1 MACDVAGRI
10 RRPGHHDEL
19 ARAGDLSPVTGLT
32 AAIIRQ
38 SRAAAVDIPPA
49 TLDMAGLC
57 VLDWFGLAI
66 GGADEPA
73 TRLVREV
80 ALAEGAT
87 PVASAVGPGK
97 RFSPR
102 QAALLNGVAGHALD
116 YDDVNLAMHVHPT
129 AAILPGLLA
138 LAEAELLSG
147 RAVIEAFVAGYEAA
161 GMIGTLISASH
172 YARGFHA
179 TGTIGAFGAAA
190 ACAHLLGL
198 DEEATAR
205 AYGLAGSQAAG
216 LKAQFGTMAK
226 PLHAGRA
233 AEAGV
238 TAALWARAGMSAR
251 TDILEHPR
259 GFAAT
264 QSDGLPAEGLRW
276 AGYALDQNLFKHH
289 AACFGTHGTLEAIG
303 ALRRQGL
310 APADVRGIRLK
321 VDAGADAMCN
331 IAAPT
336 TGLEAKFSLRF
347 NAALA
352 LCGADTS
359 DVAAYVDAAVGR
371 ADLEA
376 IRAITSV
383 DLAPAGWPEDV
394 TEVTVETLDGRTLI
408 ARHDVSEPSGD
419 LDALRRKL
427 RLKFLNLTEPLMGA
441 QRAQGLIA
449 QVEGLAVQGDLT
461 DMLAAAT
468 GGQGG

>member
-1 MACDVAGRI
+1 M
-10 RRPGHHDEL
+10 
-19 ARAGDLSPVTGLT
+19 SGLT

-38 SRAAAVDIPPA
+38 SRTAAVDIPPA

-57 VLDWFGLAI
+57 ILDWFGLAI
-66 GGADEPA
+66 GGAEEPA
-73 TRLVREV
+73 TRLIREV
-80 ALAEGAT
+80 ALSEGAA
-87 PVASAVGPGK
+87 PVASAVGAGQ
-97 RFSPR
+97 RFSAR
-102 QAALLNGVAGHALD
+102 QAALVNGVAGHALD

-129 AAILPGLLA
+129 AVILPGLSA
-138 LAEAELLSG
+138 LAEAEGLSG

-190 ACAHLLGL
+190 ACAYLLGL
-198 DEEATAR
+198 DEETTAR

-238 TAALWARAGMSAR
+238 MAALWARAGVSAR

-264 QSDGLPAEGLRW
+264 QSDGLPTGGLGW
-276 AGYALDQNLFKHH
+276 VGYALDNNLFKHH
-289 AACFGTHGTLEAIG
+289 AACFGTHGTLEAVG

-310 APADVRGIRLK
+310 APEAVRAIRLK

-331 IAAPT
+331 IAEPR
-336 TGLEAKFSLRF
+336 TGLESKFSLRF

-352 LCGADTS
+352 LYGVDTS
-359 DVAAYVDAAVGR
+359 DVGAYADRVVQR
-371 ADLEA
+371 ADLQA
-376 IRAITSV
+376 VRAITEV
-383 DLAPAGWPEDV
+383 ELAPGGWPEDV
-394 TEVTVETLDGRTLI
+394 TEVTVETRDGRMLV
-408 ARHDVSEPSGD
+408 ARHDVSKPAGD
-419 LDALRRKL
+419 LNVLRGKL
-427 RLKFLNLTEPLMGA
+427 RTKFVNLVEPRLGAAGAKHLMN
-441 QRAQGLIA
+441 
-449 QVEGLAVQGDLT
+449 QVETLVSTESLDGL
-461 DMLAAAT
+461 LAASC
-468 GGQGG
+468 GGA

>member
-1 MACDVAGRI
+1 M
-10 RRPGHHDEL
+10 
-19 ARAGDLSPVTGLT
+19 SGLT

-38 SRAAAVDIPPA
+38 SRAAAADIPSA

-57 VLDWFGLAI
+57 VLDWLGLAI
-66 GGADEPA
+66 GGAEEPA
-73 TRLVREV
+73 TRLIREV
-80 ALAEGAT
+80 ALIEGAA
-87 PVASAVGPGK
+87 PAASAVGAGK
-97 RFSPR
+97 RFSAR
-102 QAALLNGVAGHALD
+102 QAALVNGVAGHALD

-129 AAILPGLLA
+129 AVILPGLLA
-138 LAEAELLSG
+138 LAEAEGLSG
-147 RAVIEAFVAGYEAA
+147 RAVMEAFVAGYEAA

-238 TAALWARAGMSAR
+238 MAALWARAGVSAR

-276 AGYALDQNLFKHH
+276 NGYALDKNLFKHH

-303 ALRRQGL
+303 ALRRQSL
-310 APADVRGIRLK
+310 APEAVRTIRVK

-331 IAAPT
+331 IAEPR

-352 LCGADTS
+352 LHGVDTS
-359 DVAAYVDAAVGR
+359 DVAAYADPVVQR
-371 ADLEA
+371 ADLQA
-376 IRAITSV
+376 VRAITEV
-383 DLAPAGWPEDV
+383 ELAPEGWPEDV
-394 TEVTVETLDGRTLI
+394 TEVTVETRDGRMLV
-408 ARHDVSEPSGD
+408 ARHDVSKPAGD
-419 LDALRRKL
+419 LNVLRGKL
-427 RLKFLNLTEPLMGA
+427 RTKFVNLVEPRLGA
-441 QRAQGLIA
+441 ARAKDLVS
-449 QVEGLAVQGDLT
+449 QVETLASNEDLVRLLAVACADL
-461 DMLAAAT
+461 DS
-468 GGQGG
+468 

>member
-1 MACDVAGRI
+1 MSA
-10 RRPGHHDEL
+10 P
-19 ARAGDLSPVTGLT
+19 GLT
-32 AAIIRQ
+32 LEIIRQ
-38 SRAAAVDIPPA
+38 SRAAAVEIPAA
-49 TLDMAGLC
+49 TLDMAELC
-57 VLDWFGLAI
+57 ILDWFGLAI

-73 TRLVREV
+73 TRLTRDV
-80 ALAEGAT
+80 AMAEGAT
-87 PVASAVGPGK
+87 PVASAVGQG
-97 RFSPR
+97 RAFSAR
-102 QAALLNGVAGHALD
+102 QAALINGVAGHALD

-129 AAILPGLLA
+129 AVILPGLLA
-138 LAEAELLSG
+138 LAEAEGLSG
-147 RAVIEAFVAGYEAA
+147 RAVIEAFVVGYEAA
-161 GMIGTLISASH
+161 GMIGTLISSSH

-190 ACAHLLGL
+190 ACAYLLGL
-198 DEEATAR
+198 GEEATAR

-216 LKAQFGTMAK
+216 LKAQFGTMTK

-238 TAALWARAGMSAR
+238 MAALWARAGMSAR

-264 QSDGLPAEGLRW
+264 QSDGLPAGGLRW
-276 AGYALDQNLFKHH
+276 DGYALDKNLFKHH
-289 AACFGTHGTLEAIG
+289 AACFGTHGTLEAVG

-310 APADVRGIRLK
+310 VPEAVRAIRLK

-331 IAAPT
+331 IAQPR

-359 DVAAYVDAAVGR
+359 DVAVYGDDVVRR

-376 IRAITSV
+376 IRAITTV
-383 DLAPAGWPEDV
+383 DLAPPGWPEDV
-394 TEVTVETLDGRTLI
+394 TEVSVETLDGRTLV

-419 LDALRRKL
+419 LSVLRRTL
-427 RLKFLNLTEPLMGA
+427 TVKFLNLTTPRLEAGQAEALMAEIG
-441 QRAQGLIA
+441 
-449 QVEGLAVQGDLT
+449 GLAKQTDLT
-461 DMLAAAT
+461 SLFVKLA
-468 GGQGG
+468 